1 MRNFVVRCFFLIL
14 HHTITKAKKMLQAG
28 NKAPDLLGVDDKG
41 NEIRVSDYAGR
52 KLVVY
57 FYPKD
62 STPGCTAEACSF
74 RDGMDEL
81 VAAGYAV
88 VGISADSVASHNRF
102 KEKQQLNF
110 PLIADV
116 EKSAIMAFGAW
127 GEKKMA
133 GRVYMGIIRSTF
145 VIDENGVV
153 ERVITKVDTK
163 NAAKQI
169 LVG

>member
-1 MRNFVVRCFFLIL
+1 
-14 HHTITKAKKMLQAG
+14 MLKVG
-28 NKAPDLLGVDDKG
+28 DKAPDFLGIDEQG
-41 NEIRVSDYAGR
+41 NEQRVSNYSGR

-62 STPGCTAEACSF
+62 STPGCTAEACSL

-81 VAAGYAV
+81 VRAGYAV
-88 VGISADSVASHNRF
+88 VGISADSAASHTRF

-110 PLIADV
+110 PLVADV
-116 EKSAIMAFGAW
+116 DKSTIMAFGAF

-133 GRVYMGIIRSTF
+133 GRVYMGIIRTTF
-145 VIDENGVV
+145 VIDADGLI

-163 NAAKQI
+163 NAARQI
-169 LVG
+169 LDTK

>member
-1 MRNFVVRCFFLIL
+1 
-14 HHTITKAKKMLQAG
+14 MLNVG
-28 NKAPDLLGVDDKG
+28 DKAPDFLGIDEQGK
-41 NEIRVSDYAGR
+41 EQRVSDYAGR

-62 STPGCTAEACSF
+62 STPGCTAEACSL
-74 RDGMDEL
+74 RDGMDDL

-88 VGISADSVASHNRF
+88 VGISADNVASHTRF

-110 PLIADV
+110 PLVADV
-116 EKSAIMAFGAW
+116 DKNTINAFGAF

-133 GRVYMGIIRSTF
+133 GRVYMGIMRTTF
-145 VIDENGVV
+145 VIDEGGVV

-169 LVG
+169 LNTL

>member
-1 MRNFVVRCFFLIL
+1 
-14 HHTITKAKKMLQAG
+14 MLQAG
-28 NKAPDLLGVDDKG
+28 DKAPDFLGVDENG
-41 NEIRVSDYAGR
+41 NEIRVSDYADR

-62 STPGCTAEACSF
+62 STPGCTAEACSL

-88 VGISADSVASHNRF
+88 VGISADSAASHSRF

-110 PLIADV
+110 PLVADTD
-116 EKSAIMAFGAW
+116 KSAIMAFGAW

-145 VIDENGVV
+145 VISDGFV

-163 NAAKQI
+163 NAARQI
-169 LVG
+169 LDGVK

>member
-1 MRNFVVRCFFLIL
+1 
-14 HHTITKAKKMLQAG
+14 MLQIG
-28 NKAPDLLGVDDKG
+28 DKVPDMLGVDENG

-62 STPGCTAEACSF
+62 STPGCTAEACSL
-74 RDGMDEL
+74 RDGMDDL

-88 VGISADSVASHNRF
+88 VGVSADSVASHGRF

-116 EKSAIMAFGAW
+116 DKAAIMAFGAW

-133 GRVYMGIIRSTF
+133 GRTYMGIIRSTF
-145 VIDENGVV
+145 VIVNGVV

-163 NAAKQI
+163 NAANQI
-169 LVG
+169 LQG

>member
-1 MRNFVVRCFFLIL
+1 
-14 HHTITKAKKMLQAG
+14 MLNVG
-28 NKAPDLLGVDDKG
+28 DKAPDFLGIDEQGK
-41 NEIRVSDYAGR
+41 EQRVSDYAGR

-62 STPGCTAEACSF
+62 STPGCTAEACSL
-74 RDGMDEL
+74 RDGMDDL

-88 VGISADSVASHNRF
+88 VGISADSVASHTRF

-110 PLIADV
+110 PLVADV
-116 EKSAIMAFGAW
+116 DKNTINAFGAY

-133 GRVYMGIIRSTF
+133 GRVYMGIMRTTF
-145 VIDENGVV
+145 VIDEGGVV

-169 LVG
+169 LNTL

>member
-1 MRNFVVRCFFLIL
+1 
-14 HHTITKAKKMLQAG
+14 MLNVG
-28 NKAPDLLGVDDKG
+28 DKAPDFLGIDELG
-41 NEIRVSDYAGR
+41 NEQRVSAYGGR

-62 STPGCTAEACSF
+62 STPGCTAEACSL
-74 RDGMDEL
+74 RDGMDDL

-88 VGISADSVASHNRF
+88 VGISADSTASHLRF

-110 PLIADV
+110 PLVADV
-116 EKSAIMAFGAW
+116 DKSTIMAFGAY

-133 GRVYMGIIRSTF
+133 GRAYMGILRTTF
-145 VIDENGVV
+145 VIDESGVI

-163 NAAKQI
+163 NAARQLLDTK
-169 LVG
+169 

>member
-1 MRNFVVRCFFLIL
+1 M
-14 HHTITKAKKMLQAG
+14 TKKQWIMLQIG
-28 NKAPDLLGVDDKG
+28 DKVPDFLGIDEAG
-41 NEIRVSDYAGR
+41 NEIHVSDYAGR

-62 STPGCTAEACSF
+62 STPGCTAEACSL

-88 VGISADSVASHNRF
+88 VGVSADSVASHGRF

-116 EKSAIMAFGAW
+116 DKNTIMAFGAW

-145 VIDENGVV
+145 VVAEGVV

-169 LVG
+169 LG

>member
-1 MRNFVVRCFFLIL
+1 MLKVGD
-14 HHTITKAKKMLQAG
+14 KAPELLGTDEAG
-28 NKAPDLLGVDDKG
+28 NEV
-41 NEIRVSDYAGR
+41 RVSDYKGR

-62 STPGCTAEACSF
+62 STPGCTAEACSL
-74 RDGMDEL
+74 RDGMDAL
-81 VAAGYAV
+81 VEAGYSV
-88 VGISADSVASHNRF
+88 VGISGDSAASHLRF

-110 PLIADV
+110 PLVADV
-116 EKSAIMAFGAW
+116 DKSTIQAFGAW

-145 VIDENGVV
+145 VLDGDGVV

-169 LVG
+169 LEN

>member
-1 MRNFVVRCFFLIL
+1 
-14 HHTITKAKKMLQAG
+14 MLQSG
-28 NKAPDLLGVDDKG
+28 DKAPDFLGVDEQG
-41 NEIRVSDYAGR
+41 NEQRVSNYSGR

-62 STPGCTAEACSF
+62 STPGCTAEACSL

-88 VGISADSVASHNRF
+88 VGISADGAPSHLRF

-110 PLIADV
+110 PLVADV
-116 EKSAIMAFGAW
+116 DKSTIMAFGAY

-133 GRVYMGIIRSTF
+133 GRAYMGIIRTTF
-145 VIDENGVV
+145 IIDGNGFV

-163 NAAKQI
+163 NAARQI
-169 LVG
+169 LDTK